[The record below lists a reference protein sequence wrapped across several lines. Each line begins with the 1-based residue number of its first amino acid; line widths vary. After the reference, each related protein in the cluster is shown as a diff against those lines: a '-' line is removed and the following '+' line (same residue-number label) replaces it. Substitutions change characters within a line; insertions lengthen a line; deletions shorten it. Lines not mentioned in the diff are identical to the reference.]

1 MNIPIEFSVGT
12 WNPEQELHRTGTMI
26 GVDERNLAA
35 IDHNGF
41 AERQRDDDRRRD
53 IEDFDKEIGGGV
65 GAENNAFGPIGGEA
79 GVVVGVEV
87 GEEVGD
93 GEIASGAEGVD
104 CETGFGDELGLWER
118 GGNRRKRKRE

>member
-1 MNIPIEFSVGT
+1 VDIPIEFSVGT
-12 WNPEQELHRTGTMI
+12 WNPEQELHRPGTMI

-35 IDHNGF
+35 VDHDGF
-41 AERQRDDDRRRD
+41 AERQRDDEGRRD
-53 IEDFDKEIGGGV
+53 IEDLDKEIGGGV

-93 GEIASGAEGVD
+93 GEIAGGAECVD
-104 CETGFGDELGLWER
+104 CETGFGDEFGLWER
-118 GGNRRKRKRE
+118 GGNGRKRKRE